1 MIRRGW
7 VLSAVLGVLLGGDL
21 APVRAQGTGEI
32 RGRVT
37 GARDGDPIA
46 GAAVRLLELDRE
58 VTTDDD
64 GEFVFREVGPGVY
77 TLEVEALGR
86 SAVRRSVAASDG
98 PVVVALPARAI
109 EAPPI
114 AVLLERFRVVGG
126 AGDLAAIPGSAHVLG
141 PDDLQ
146 RQKVLYDDIHKIL
159 RQVPGINI
167 QEEDGYGLRPNI
179 GIRGTGS
186 ERSSKISLMED
197 GVLIAPAP
205 YAAPSAYYFPVAGRM
220 EAIEVRKGSS
230 QIKYGPHT
238 IGGALNLI
246 SSPIPE
252 DLSWRVDA
260 EGGEDA
266 TGKLHARAG
275 DAYRHF
281 AWLAETYQ
289 IRTDGFKRLDGGGDT
304 GFEISDYLVKLRVHT
319 APDAARPQALELKL
333 QYSDETSD
341 ETYLGLIEEDFREDP
356 LRRYAASQEDVM
368 RTEHSQVQ
376 LGHRLQ
382 LGSAIDVSTVFYRND
397 FARNWYKLDA
407 VGGEGIADV
416 LDDPAAFPELLE
428 VVRGA
433 TSEAGALEVRA
444 NNREYYAQGIQSIVG
459 LGLGGALGHD
469 LELGVRYHV
478 DEEDRF
484 QHDDLY
490 QMIDGDM
497 VLTEAGAPG
506 SQSNRV
512 SDAAAWS
519 LFAQDRI
526 AVGRWTISPGV
537 RYETIDFTRTDYAAD
552 DPRRSSPTAVR
563 ESGVDAVIPGVGA
576 SFEAAGGIVVFG
588 GVHRGFG
595 PPGPGADDETKP
607 EESVNYELGA
617 RVRRSSLSAQAVA
630 FYNDYRNILGRA
642 TLATGDPSGAGE
654 LFNGGEVEV
663 GGLELALDYDL
674 AEPAEL
680 GIGLPV
686 RLAYTYTSAE
696 FGTSFESDFEP
707 WGTVEAGDE
716 LPYVPAHQLYA
727 GIGVE
732 AGPWAL
738 RLAAN
743 HVEEMRT
750 RAGSGPIPVASG
762 TDAFTVWDASGEV
775 RLRTGG
781 TFFVGVRNLTDA
793 TYVVARRPAGARPGL
808 PRTLLAGIRVS
819 R

>member
-1 MIRRGW
+1 MIRRGLAMTT
-7 VLSAVLGVLLGGDL
+7 VLALLLAADLGPARG
-21 APVRAQGTGEI
+21 QGTGEI

-37 GARDGDPIA
+37 AERDGDPIR
-46 GAAVRLLELDRE
+46 GAIVRLLELDRE
-58 VTTDDD
+58 ATTDAD
-64 GEFVFREVGPGVY
+64 GEFVFRDVGAGSH
-77 TLEVEALGR
+77 TLEVEAVGR
-86 SAVRRSVAASDG
+86 SVVRRTVAVG
-98 PVVVALPARAI
+98 QETIVVVLPVRAI
-109 EAPPI
+109 QAPPI
-114 AVLLERFRVVGG
+114 AVLLERFRIV
-126 AGDLAAIPGSAHVLG
+126 GDLDAIPGSAHVVG
-141 PDDLQ
+141 PEDLEQ
-146 RQKVLYDDIHKIL
+146 QKLLYDDIHKIL
-159 RQVPGINI
+159 RQVPGLNI

-205 YAAPSAYYFPVAGRM
+205 YAAPAAYYFPVAGRM

-252 DLSWRVDA
+252 DLSWLVDA

-266 TGKLHARAG
+266 SGKLRARAG
-275 DAYRHF
+275 DAYDHLG
-281 AWLAETYQ
+281 WLAETYQ

-304 GFEISDYLVKLRVHT
+304 GFEISDYLVKLRVDT
-319 APDAARPQALELKL
+319 GDEAVLPQALELKL
-333 QYSDETSD
+333 QYYDETSD
-341 ETYLGLIEEDFREDP
+341 ETYLGLTEQDFRADP
-356 LRRYAASQEDVM
+356 FRRYAASQEDVM
-368 RTEHSQVQ
+368 HAEHRQVQ
-376 LGHRLQ
+376 LSHRLRPA
-382 LGSAIDVSTVFYRND
+382 SVVDVSTVFYRNE
-397 FARNWYKLDA
+397 FERNWYKVDA
-407 VGGEGIADV
+407 VGGEGIADI
-416 LDDPAAFPELLE
+416 LDDPASFPELMS

-444 NNREYYAQGIQSIVG
+444 NNREYYSQGIQSIVG
-459 LGLGGALGHD
+459 LSLGAAVRHD
-469 LELGVRYHV
+469 IELSVRYHV

-490 QMIDGDM
+490 RMVDGEM

-506 SQSNRV
+506 SQANRV
-512 SDAAAWS
+512 SDAQAWS

-526 AVGRWTISPGV
+526 EVGPWMISPGV
-537 RYETIDFTRTDYAAD
+537 RYESIDFTRSDYAAD
-552 DPRRSSPTAVR
+552 DPGRTAPAVR
-563 ESGVDAVIPGVGA
+563 ENGVDAVIPGVGV
-576 SFEAAGGIVVFG
+576 SFEAAEGVHLFG
-588 GVHRGFG
+588 GVHKGYG
-595 PPGPGADDETKP
+595 PPGPGADDETEP

-617 RVRRSSLSAQAVA
+617 RARRGTLSVQAVA

-642 TLATGDPSGAGE
+642 SLATGDPTGAGE

-674 AEPAEL
+674 AEPAAL
-680 GIGLPV
+680 GVRLPV

-707 WGTVEAGDE
+707 WGTVEEGDE
-716 LPYVPAHQLYA
+716 LPYLPEHQLHL
-727 GIGVE
+727 GLGME

-743 HVEEMRT
+743 HVDEMRT
-750 RAGSGPIPVASG
+750 EAGSGPIPAASG
-762 TDAFTVWDASGEV
+762 TDAFTVWNASGEL
-775 RLRTGG
+775 RLRTGS
-781 TFFVGVRNLTDA
+781 TLFVGVQNLTDES
-793 TYVVARRPAGARPGL
+793 YVVARRPAGARPGL
-808 PRTLLAGIRVS
+808 PRTLLAGIRFS